1 MDRIAG
7 SAQRGVLA
15 LLAPTLLAP
24 TLLAPTLLA
33 LTLALSA
40 CGTSTVQMVVVRP
53 AVLNT
58 RAYGGTVTVGDWRP
72 AFADYTEVAGQ
83 LRYEI
88 ASRMLDSVAG
98 SVRLMDYGGGLVV
111 TGQVDDYAMTLREL
125 TRSEPCD
132 RDDAPDGKAV
142 EGVAAP
148 QTRPIKATCT
158 WHWYEWRARV
168 AVQAKVATA
177 SGQVLVW
184 RPMTAERAGK
194 TYEAKGYA
202 PAPPNGHSILQS
214 LRQEIAD
221 RVAGLVAPRKER
233 VSVTLFDCAEP
244 AKAVCEA
251 GVRALAGSRFDEAV
265 QVFTEAIGRLEAAK
279 ISSGE
284 VAKAHWNR
292 AIVLQYARRFDEAWT
307 DLQRCQQLDP
317 SDIYARQLAELQRE
331 RTMHLQLLDQ
341 GVAPPQPPA
350 QSAPAAPA
358 SPPAAPATA
367 PGDAPPPAEPLA
379 PKAG

>member
-1 MDRIAG
+1 MRVQWLEIRQFVERFAG
-7 SAQRGVLA
+7 FARPG
-15 LLAPTLLAP
+15 LLA
-24 TLLAPTLLA
+24 LLA

-58 RAYGGTVTVGDWRP
+58 RAYGGTVTVGEWRP

-132 RDDAPDGKAV
+132 RDDAADGKAV
-142 EGVAAP
+142 EGAATP
-148 QTRPIKATCT
+148 QTRPIKGTCT

-184 RPMTAERAGK
+184 RPMTADRSGK

-202 PAPPNGHSILQS
+202 PPPPNGHAILQS

-251 GVRALAGSRFDEAV
+251 GVRSLAGSRFDEAV

-279 ISSGE
+279 VSSGE
-284 VAKAHWNR
+284 LAKAHWNR

-317 SDIYARQLAELQRE
+317 SDIYARQLADLQRE
-331 RTMHLQLLDQ
+331 RAMHLQLLDQ

-358 SPPAAPATA
+358 SPPAAPAAT
-367 PGDAPPPAEPLA
+367 PGDAPPAAEPVA
-379 PKAG
+379 PKSSAN